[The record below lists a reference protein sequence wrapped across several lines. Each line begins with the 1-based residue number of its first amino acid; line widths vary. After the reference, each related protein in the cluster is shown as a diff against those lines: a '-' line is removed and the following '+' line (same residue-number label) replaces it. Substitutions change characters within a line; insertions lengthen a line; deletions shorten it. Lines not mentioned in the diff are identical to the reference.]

1 MRMVDP
7 DQVHFA
13 VARFAVGAQQIFGTQ
28 LIARGLRAGR
38 RVFERDGVDDGLFVT
53 IDRADHRAAAF
64 VRISGLR
71 VVHHFA
77 PGLAFNRNHQSF
89 SSQKCSLRYLSA
101 PSQRM
106 VTITPRL
113 PASCSSFAIW
123 SAACTLPPAEMPT
136 SRPSS
141 RAMRRTIL

>member
-13 VARFAVGAQQIFGTQ
+13 VTRFAVGAQQIFGTQ
-28 LIARGLRAGR
+28 LIARCLRAGR
-38 RVFERDGVDDGLFVT
+38 RVFKRDRVNDGLLIAVN
-53 IDRADHRAAAF
+53 RADHGAAAL
-64 VRISGLR
+64 VWISRLR
-71 VVHHFA
+71 VVYHFA

-101 PSQRM
+101 PSRST

-113 PASCSSFAIW
+113 PGSCNSLASC

-136 SRPSS
+136 CLPSS